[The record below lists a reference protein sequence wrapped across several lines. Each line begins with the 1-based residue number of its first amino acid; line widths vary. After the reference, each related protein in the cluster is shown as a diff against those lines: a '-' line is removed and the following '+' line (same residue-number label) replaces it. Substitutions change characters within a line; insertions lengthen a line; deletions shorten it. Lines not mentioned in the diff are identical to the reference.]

1 MQVLP
6 TSWGLCSDTCRPL
19 ARGQHVGAARVIHIQ
34 EGLPLSDLNRRGLL
48 LVMGEPHPDAEAE
61 FNRWYDE
68 EHLKERIAC
77 PGILGARRFRA
88 VEGTPRYLALY
99 ELELAPGSQNSAV
112 FARDQ
117 Q

>member
-1 MQVLP
+1 LN
-6 TSWGLCSDTCRPL
+6 
-19 ARGQHVGAARVIHIQ
+19 
-34 EGLPLSDLNRRGLL
+34 DLNRRGLL
-48 LVMGEPHPDAEAE
+48 LVMGEPHPEAEAE

-99 ELELAPGSQNSAV
+99 ELESLQALETPEYLRVTNNDTPWTTRMRSQSGWWTRNVYTEITAPGLNTRSW
-112 FARDQ
+112 R
-117 Q
+117 

>member
-1 MQVLP
+1 M
-6 TSWGLCSDTCRPL
+6 
-19 ARGQHVGAARVIHIQ
+19 
-34 EGLPLSDLNRRGLL
+34 SDLNRRGLL

-88 VEGTPRYLALY
+88 VEGAPRYLALY
-99 ELELAPGSQNSAV
+99 ELDSLQALKTPQYLRVTNNDTRWTIRMRSQSGGWIRNVYTEITAPGLNTRSW
-112 FARDQ
+112 R
-117 Q
+117 